1 MYASSFTLRCK
12 STPTGG
18 DFKIKKEKCRSI
30 RNISALLRLY
40 FLHINYLCK
49 VFIKLFFTVKNARFN
64 LSFLL
69 KISLVS
75 AMGGL
80 LFGYDYVVI
89 GGAKPFYE
97 RFFDIASS
105 AGLQAWAMSSA
116 LIGCI
121 VGAIVSGFVSDKF
134 GRKKSLLG
142 SAFLFITASL
152 GTGMAGSFG
161 MFACFRILGGMGIG
175 LASALSPM
183 YIAEITPAPLRGRF
197 VSLNQMTIVIGILLA
212 QIVNLMIAE
221 KVPGEATDSFIAAS
235 WNGQMGWRWMFWAC
249 AIPSILFFLFT
260 FFIPESPRW
269 LLKAGKPEAAFP
281 VLEKIGGN
289 LYARQETDNIKAS
302 LNDTSDKTD
311 FKALFNPV
319 FAPILIIGIVLAVLQ
334 QWCGINVVFN
344 YAEEIFS
351 AAGYGVSDTLFNI
364 VVTGS
369 VNLIF
374 TFVAMFTV
382 DRLGRKK
389 LMVFGAGGLTLNF
402 LLLGSAFFFHLK
414 GIAVLVL
421 VVAAIAIYAMSL
433 APIVWV
439 ILSEIFPNRIRS
451 AAMASATF
459 ALWVACFVL
468 TYTFPL
474 LNKSLG
480 AAGTFWV
487 YSAICLSGFIFIAIK
502 LPETKGKSLEE
513 IENVLIKNG
522 KSV

>member
-1 MYASSFTLRCK
+1 MKDKAYNFT
-12 STPTGG
+12 
-18 DFKIKKEKCRSI
+18 F
-30 RNISALLRLY
+30 LLR
-40 FLHINYLCK
+40 
-49 VFIKLFFTVKNARFN
+49 
-64 LSFLL
+64 
-69 KISLVS
+69 ISLVS

-80 LFGYDYVVI
+80 LFGYDWVVI

-105 AGLQAWAMSSA
+105 ANLQAWAMSSA
-116 LIGCI
+116 LIGCV
-121 VGAIVSGFVSDKF
+121 VGAVISGFVSDKY

-142 SAFLFITASL
+142 AAFLFTVASL
-152 GTGMAGSFG
+152 GTGLAGSFG
-161 MFACFRILGGMGIG
+161 TFVGFRLLGGIGIG

-183 YIAEITPAPLRGRF
+183 YIAEIAPSEIRGRF

-212 QIVNLMIAE
+212 QIINMLIAE
-221 KVPGEATDSFIAAS
+221 KVPAGATDQMIAAS

-249 AIPSILFFLFT
+249 GVPSVLFFLLT

-269 LLKAGKPEAAFP
+269 LLKVGKQEAAFP

-289 LYARQETDNIKAS
+289 IYAQQEVDNIKAT
-302 LNDTSDKTD
+302 LNDASEKVD
-311 FKALFNPV
+311 FKALLNPV
-319 FAPILIIGIVLAVLQ
+319 YIPILIIGVVVAVFQ
-334 QWCGINVVFN
+334 QWCGINTVFN

-364 VVTGS
+364 VITGS

-382 DRLGRKK
+382 DKWGRKK
-389 LMVFGAGGLTLNF
+389 LMLFGSIGLALNYI
-402 LLLGSAFFFHLK
+402 LLGSAFFFHLK
-414 GIAVLVL
+414 GVAVLVL
-421 VVAAIAIYAMSL
+421 VLTAIAIYAMSL

-439 ILSEIFPNRIRS
+439 ILSEIFPNRIRG
-451 AAMASATF
+451 AAMALATF

-487 YSAICLSGFIFIAIK
+487 YSGICLLGFIFIVLK

-513 IENVLIKNG
+513 IEKILTK
-522 KSV
+522 